1 MRKPTTL
8 SLALDTSK
16 IEKGHRLIDSL
27 QKKIDTYNKS
37 VEKSNKLLREQQ
49 RLRNELGIGFDKGK
63 TTGLVIERNGKKNH
77 ESSN

>member
-27 QKKIDTYNKS
+27 QKKIDMYNKS

-49 RLRNELGIGFDKGK
+49 RLRKELGITFEKGK
-63 TTGLVIERNGKKNH
+63 TKGLANENNVKK
-77 ESSN
+77 EQ